1 MPDVNATP
9 VSLKCKVCGGDIKND
24 YLAGTCACLNC
35 GTRWSLADVIPGYDK
50 YSKIIANINKAN
62 DIIENETKSASANE
76 AKIIFKT
83 TQMECN
89 RINDHV
95 AADLNRI
102 CDEGIKRADQFAYYI
117 KGKYNYDHK
126 SFRSAIHD
134 LSKVPGYRD
143 ADEII
148 YKCQIELEAE
158 RRRQLPWAV
167 VFSLIIPAA
176 FVLLLREAFGCPW
189 IVCILLFLAG
199 SAGLGY
205 VLYRGGV
212 PAVIIKVVS
221 FLCATPLIVYS
232 ILKYAMH
239 LPAVPSVIIAIIG
252 PIVLFILFAS
262 FSEQITKNNK

>member
-1 MPDVNATP
+1 M
-9 VSLKCKVCGGDIKND
+9 
-24 YLAGTCACLNC
+24 NC
-35 GTRWSLADVIPGYDK
+35 GTRWSLVDVIPDYAK

-62 DIIENETKSASANE
+62 DIIENETKAASANE

-102 CDEGIKRADQFAYYI
+102 CDEGIKRTDQFSTYI
-117 KGKYNYDHK
+117 KGKNNYDHK

-148 YKCQIELEAE
+148 EKCKIEIEAE
-158 RRRQLPWAV
+158 RRRQLPWSV

-176 FVLLLREAFGCPW
+176 VGLMDDQLGTDRKVFFLMLVSQYVITAFVLDYTNSFNHFLIFPFY
-189 IVCILLFLAG
+189 LFFF
-199 SAGLGY
+199 
-205 VLYRGGV
+205 
-212 PAVIIKVVS
+212 VI
-221 FLCATPLIVYS
+221 C
-232 ILKYAMH
+232 
-239 LPAVPSVIIAIIG
+239 SVKDAKRINSTIG
-252 PIVLFILFAS
+252 PIIAMMTARTLGTCNAYARI
-262 FSEQITKNNK
+262 E

>member
-1 MPDVNATP
+1 
-9 VSLKCKVCGGDIKND
+9 
-24 YLAGTCACLNC
+24 
-35 GTRWSLADVIPGYDK
+35 WSLVDVIPDYAK

-62 DIIENETKSASANE
+62 DIIENETKAASANE

-95 AADLNRI
+95 AAELNRI
-102 CDEGIKRADQFAYYI
+102 CDEGIKRADQFSNYI

-126 SFRSAIHD
+126 SFRSAIND

-148 YKCQIELEAE
+148 EKCKIEIEAE
-158 RRRQLPWAV
+158 RRRQLPWSV

-176 FVLLLREAFGCPW
+176 VGLFLRETFGCPW

-212 PAVIIKVVS
+212 VSVIIKVVS

-232 ILKYAMH
+232 ILAYALH
-239 LPAVPSVIIAIIG
+239 VPTVLAVIIAIVG

-262 FSEQITKNNK
+262 FTEQITKKNK

>member
-1 MPDVNATP
+1 MPDVIATP

-24 YLAGTCACLNC
+24 YLAGTCACMNC
-35 GTRWSLADVIPGYDK
+35 GTRWSLADIVPDYAK

-62 DIIENETKSASANE
+62 DIIENDTKAASANE

-83 TQMECN
+83 AQMDCN
-89 RINDHV
+89 RINDHI

-102 CDEGIKRADQFAYYI
+102 CDEGLKQVEQFSNYI
-117 KGKYNYDHK
+117 RGKNNYEHK

-143 ADEII
+143 ADAIVEIC
-148 YKCQIELEAE
+148 KEEIEKE
-158 RRRQLPWAV
+158 RKKQLPWAV
-167 VFSLIIPAA
+167 VFSFIIPAA
-176 FVLLLREAFGCPW
+176 VSLFLRETFSCPW

-205 VLYRGGV
+205 VLYKGGV
-212 PAVIIKVVS
+212 VSVIIKVIS
-221 FLCATPLIVYS
+221 FLAATPLIIYS
-232 ILKYAMH
+232 ILKYALHM
-239 LPAVPSVIIAIIG
+239 PAVPSVIIAIIG

-262 FSEQITKNNK
+262 FTEQITKKNK